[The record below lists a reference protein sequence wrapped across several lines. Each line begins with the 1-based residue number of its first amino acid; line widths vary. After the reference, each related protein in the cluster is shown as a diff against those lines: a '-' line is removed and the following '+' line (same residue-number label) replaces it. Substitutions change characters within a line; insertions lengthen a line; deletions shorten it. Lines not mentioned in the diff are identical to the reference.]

1 VGHLEQLA
9 RRVCDGVGWDTELCS
24 NSGVLKK
31 MMPLLKRLP
40 KISIDHLGLSM
51 EGLPY
56 LLELVA
62 HGAKVKATGFIVT
75 EVMRQIVAIDPAA
88 LMFGTDLPSTRA
100 PQPFQDEDLTLIRD
114 NFPEE
119 IADKVL

>member
-1 VGHLEQLA
+1 
-9 RRVCDGVGWDTELCS
+9 
-24 NSGVLKK
+24 
-31 MMPLLKRLP
+31 
-40 KISIDHLGLSM
+40 M

-56 LLELVA
+56 LLEPVA
-62 HGAKVKATGFIVT
+62 HGAKVKATGFSRCNFNVT

-114 NFPEE
+114 KFPEE